1 MMCFCD
7 RTHPTLPPGSD
18 VLLNKKTQKS
28 WRLFG
33 WFMHQHSASV
43 RLNSIGNR
51 KVISIAK
58 TYRQLFCLRPLSLAI
73 QLPVR
78 IYSFFAFLRGHFDR
92 SEREGTRHATEP
104 APVFSDGPI
113 RHLDRKENR
122 LEIGGH
128 IVANGVPLYS

>member
-1 MMCFCD
+1 MCFCD
-7 RTHPTLPPGSD
+7 RAHPTLPPGPD

-33 WFMHQHSASV
+33 WVMHQHSASV
-43 RLNSIGNR
+43 RLNSMGNR

-58 TYRQLFCLRPLSLAI
+58 TSRRFFCLRPLSLKL

-78 IYSFFAFLRGHFDR
+78 IYSFFVFWGGHFDR
-92 SEREGTRHATEP
+92 SEREGTRQATEP

-113 RHLDRKENR
+113 RYLDRKENR

-128 IVANGVPLYS
+128 TVENGVPLYS